1 MAGLNKVV
9 GSYNEA
15 LAGLTNDMTVMVGG
29 FGLCGIPEGLI
40 NQMVKLGVS
49 GLTAISNNAGVGD
62 FGLGLLLTLNL
73 DAVLNVLGINF
84 YSSAGGSQLP
94 VLLNSAQLVIILF
107 STLALCVLASLY
119 PAWRA
124 SRVQPAEAL
133 RYE

>member
-1 MAGLNKVV
+1 ML
-9 GSYNEA
+9 GS
-15 LAGLTNDMTVMVGG
+15 L
-29 FGLCGIPEGLI
+29 
-40 NQMVKLGVS
+40 LG
-49 GLTAISNNAGVGD
+49 

-94 VLLNSAQLVIILF
+94 VLLLPAQLVTILF